1 MHERDDTARGTAFRT
16 HSESNVDGG
25 GGGGGGDGRR
35 VMTAARGETLVAA
48 RRR

>member
-25 GGGGGGDGRR
+25 GGGDGRR